1 MRRGTVGRTPFSIFK
16 VRPGQKPGNKEEENP
31 MLEIDPQ
38 LKQYFQLDPV
48 TVTAENIKDFAE
60 ALGDLNPL
68 YLDVVAARQAGY
80 PDVIAPPMFCM
91 QMRGGRMLPEVPLP
105 SGLTSLH
112 AGQELDFYDEIVA
125 GQTYTITARVAE
137 VYEKTGRSGPMD
149 IIVREAT
156 ITDATG
162 RTVVAIRERQIVRSP
177 DKKI

>member
-1 MRRGTVGRTPFSIFK
+1 MRRGTVGRAPFAIFK
-16 VRPGQKPGNKEEENP
+16 VRTGQKRDKKEEENP

-38 LKQYFQLDPV
+38 LKQYVQLDSV
-48 TVTAENIKDFAE
+48 TVTAEDIKAFAE

-68 YLDVVAARQAGY
+68 YLDVEAARQAGY

-112 AGQELDFYDEIVA
+112 AGQELDFYGEIVA

-149 IIVREAT
+149 IIVREAAL
-156 ITDATG
+156 TDATG
-162 RTVVAIRERQIVRSP
+162 RTVVTIRERQIVRSP